1 MRPCAV
7 EVVALAQVGHT
18 GAGPSTGARRARL
31 VARGAFC
38 RPRAV
43 VALVVALL
51 AVVVGVALLR
61 APGAFELERAD
72 PAEAAVEP
80 RPGVEGEGEGAD
92 DEAPP
97 ADEPEADGTADA
109 RGAQAPELVVHV
121 DGLVAAPGVYRLPE
135 GSRVDDAVRAA
146 GGLLD
151 GADTGPLNLA
161 ASLRDGEKVHV
172 PAQGEAASPGSGPAS
187 SVPAGP
193 SGQAASGAGQPVDI
207 NRAGVEELCSLPGV
221 GEATARAIIEER
233 EKNGPFST
241 PEDLMRVSGIGE
253 KRFERMR
260 ELVRV

>member
-1 MRPCAV
+1 M
-7 EVVALAQVGHT
+7 AQVGHT
-18 GAGPSTGARRARL
+18 GASPSAARRARL

-51 AVVVGVALLR
+51 AVVVGVALFR
-61 APGAFELERAD
+61 SPGTFELERAD
-72 PAEAAVEP
+72 PAAAAEP
-80 RPGVEGEGEGAD
+80 HPAADGEG
-92 DEAPP
+92 
-97 ADEPEADGTADA
+97 DGTADEA
-109 RGAQAPELVVHV
+109 PAADSTGDDGAPAAQQAEAVELVVHV

-146 GGLLD
+146 GGFLD

-161 ASLRDGEKVHV
+161 APLRDGEKVHV
-172 PAQGEAASPGSGPAS
+172 PAQGEAASPAPGSAAS
-187 SVPAGP
+187 APAGP

-221 GEATARAIIEER
+221 GEATARAIVEER